1 MPISQGCS
9 AGRLRCKN
17 SAVKSRQE
25 IHDIVRSTLVEL
37 FELEAPAVVPEASF
51 NDDLEIDSIDAVDLI
66 DHLSRIFDR
75 RVSPRDFR
83 SVRTVQDLID
93 CIDRLQTQS
102 P

>member
-9 AGRLRCKN
+9 PGRLQCET

-25 IHDIVRSTLVEL
+25 IYDIVRNTLVEL
-37 FELEAPAVVPEASF
+37 FELEEPSVVPEARF

-66 DHLSRIFDR
+66 DHLARIFER

-83 SVRTVQDLID
+83 AVRTVQDLID
-93 CIDRLQTQS
+93 TIDRLQTR
-102 P
+102 